1 MLKSNYSSKELS
13 VGMKIGISNNK
24 IFGNESFS
32 KLKSFGFDYC
42 DYNMSYTE
50 GEPYILSENDFFEY
64 LHQQK
69 MLADEA
75 GVTIWQ
81 VHGPWRCPPKDS
93 TFEDRAERFE
103 KMSLSIKGAAILGAK
118 YWVVHPIMPYGTKD
132 TLNNNSKETREI
144 NLEFMSKLLQ
154 IAKQEGVTICLENM
168 PFLDFSMSSPSTIAE
183 FVNEINDPFFKMC
196 LDTGHANMRND
207 WLSPSES
214 INNYSD
220 LIKVLHVHDN
230 NVQRDEHLAP
240 FFGTIDWKAFSK
252 SLKETNFDG
261 VLSLECTPN
270 NKIPYNV
277 IEDVYNLYYK
287 TASSILEFCD

>member
-1 MLKSNYSSKELS
+1 
-13 VGMKIGISNNK
+13 MKIGISNNK

-42 DYNMSYTE
+42 DYNMSNTE
-50 GEPYILSENDFFEY
+50 VEPYNLDKNDFHNY
-64 LHQQK
+64 LINQRK
-69 MLADEA
+69 LADYA

-81 VHGPWRCPPKDS
+81 VHGPWRYPPNDA
-93 TFEDRAERFE
+93 TAEVRAERFE
-103 KMSLSIKGAAILGAK
+103 KMSRSIEGAAILGAE

-132 TLNNNSKETREI
+132 ILSNNSKETREI
-144 NLEFMSKLLQ
+144 NLEFMSKLLP

-252 SLKETNFDG
+252 SLKETNFNG
-261 VLSLECTPN
+261 VLSLECAPN
-270 NKIPYNV
+270 QKLPRDVFDDMYR
-277 IEDVYNLYYK
+277 VYNKLAK
-287 TASSILEFCD
+287 SICECCE